1 MMASRADDRTAE
13 DLRQD
18 LRAAEDLADY
28 ADAGYFWSIHSA
40 SSSRFPIWTSSS
52 RHLRII
58 TSHRLM
64 QLQKICLLK
73 YRFAVDAVAEGAFVV
88 AEEFPVVA
96 EERAVVP
103 EDAIVVAE
111 NDPGV
116 AEDRAVVAEDVVV
129 VAEDDPVVADDDLVA
144 EYDPV
149 VAEAQAGV
157 AVDANRQNKTKKKN
171 KKSTPN
177 TRPSG
182 LLAKIGPSRVF
193 SQPVPPGLLGTSTLH
208 SSLLATSGPSH
219 GLSQPVSPGLL
230 RTGDT
235 VDTNFLEPH
244 KVTESAEEQWQR
256 QLAKRKAIV
265 FEIKGTP
272 KYLHSTHCNS
282 AARPRT
288 PEPWDRTV
296 SKRQWETMVMNW
308 RTTLNALY
316 GCPSRN
322 KWVPRRAQNAVSG
335 ADASNRCQRSTG
347 ASKVLPV
354 DD

>member
-58 TSHRLM
+58 TSHRHM

-171 KKSTPN
+171 STPN
-177 TRPSG
+177 TLHSG

-208 SSLLATSGPSH
+208 SGLLAMSGPSH

-230 RTGDT
+230 GTSDN
-235 VDTNFLEPH
+235 VDTNFSEPH
-244 KVTESAEEQWQR
+244 EVTESTEEQWQR
-256 QLAKRKAIV
+256 KLAKRKGAV
-265 FEIKGTP
+265 FEIKRTP

-288 PEPWDRTV
+288 PEPWNRSV
-296 SKRQWETMVMNW
+296 SKRQWETSVRNW
-308 RTTLNALY
+308 RTALNAFY

-322 KWVPRRAQNAVSG
+322 NTRRAQNAVSG

-347 ASKVLPV
+347 ASKVLPL